1 MDASRRGPPPPPAA
15 PGAVPASDAPTSTA
29 KSATRFKVA
38 LICAAAIVLLVVVL
52 ALVARALERRD
63 ARNRYPPALVDR
75 FRSLVRHASQGSV
88 VTAQDQNP
96 VVALLHANSA
106 LAYACV
112 ARSLLPAADAERLA
126 GVNLDELVLVLEDQ
140 QLDAMQRINAV
151 CPDLQP
157 DGVAAVATGWLG

>member
-1 MDASRRGPPPPPAA
+1 MDASRYGPPVPPGATTASSAAA
-15 PGAVPASDAPTSTA
+15 PTA
-29 KSATRFKVA
+29 KSAARFKIA
-38 LICAAAIVLLVVVL
+38 LVCAAAVVILVTVL

-63 ARNRYPPALVDR
+63 ARNRYPPALIDR

-106 LAYACV
+106 LVHARV

-140 QLDAMQRINAV
+140 QLEAMQRINIA
-151 CPDLQP
+151 CPELQP

>member
-1 MDASRRGPPPPPAA
+1 MDASRYGPPVPPGAATTSSAAA
-15 PGAVPASDAPTSTA
+15 PTA
-29 KSATRFKVA
+29 KNAARFKVA
-38 LICAAAIVLLVVVL
+38 MVCAAAVVILVTVL

-106 LAYACV
+106 LVHARV

-140 QLDAMQRINAV
+140 QLEAMQRINVA
-151 CPDLQP
+151 CPELQP

>member
-1 MDASRRGPPPPPAA
+1 MDAPRHGPPVPPGAATASGAAA
-15 PGAVPASDAPTSTA
+15 PTA
-29 KSATRFKVA
+29 KNAARLKIA
-38 LICAAAIVLLVVVL
+38 LACAAAVVILVTVL

-63 ARNRYPPALVDR
+63 TRNRYPPALVDR

-88 VTAQDQNP
+88 ITAQDQNP

-106 LAYACV
+106 LVHARV

-140 QLDAMQRINAV
+140 QLDAMQRINIA
-151 CPDLQP
+151 CPELQP